1 MLNTKNHC
9 VYVEWVN
16 VYELCLNKGIEKMA
30 EFQVLKP
37 STLTQPHL
45 ANSTIPL
52 SFLEMC
58 SDIFHL

>member
-9 VYVEWVN
+9 VYVKWVN

-52 SFLEMC
+52 SFFEMC